1 MALVPLSAQDRHL
14 LWSKMR
20 TPVIVLVALLL
31 MLGTM
36 VLLGAWLPF
45 RQVWIIEAVITLLM
59 VGTVLIV
66 SMELGSEPPIIRFFA
81 VVGFFWVAILFG
93 MTLLDYFTR

>member
-1 MALVPLSAQDRHL
+1 MALVALTEADRRL

-20 TPVIVLVALLL
+20 TPAIVLVVLLL
-31 MLGTM
+31 MLGTI

-45 RQVWIIEAVITLLM
+45 RQAWIIEAVLTLLM

-66 SMELGSEPPIIRFFA
+66 SMELGAEPPIIRFFA